1 MIEGL
6 FISASGM
13 LPKTTRHEAIANNLA
28 NMEVPGFKRDSIF
41 MREVME
47 AKKKLSGDYPDWRI
61 NRVEGTWTDFDQGK
75 LHQTDNMFN
84 VALNGQGFFAIRTPE
99 GVQYTRNGNFSK
111 DNQGRLVDALGNPVL
126 NAQGEDI
133 LIPPSFQAPSIDDG
147 GVIKVRDEAQG
158 VDQIVGKL
166 QIVDFPALYDRNLM
180 LQSPFQPVLVKGKQ
194 GAYIPQPGAQQVAA
208 QNAKV
213 VQGYLENSNV
223 EPVLEMVKMI
233 DIYRSYEAD
242 QKAIQIQDSTLDR
255 AVNDVGIVRS

>member
-13 LPKTTRHEAIANNLA
+13 LPKATRHEAIANNLA

-61 NRVEGTWTDFDQGK
+61 NRAEGTWTDFDQGR

-84 VALNGQGFFAIRTPE
+84 LALNGQGFFAVRTPE

-126 NAQGEDI
+126 NNQGEEI
-133 LIPPSFQAPSIDDG
+133 LIPPSFQAPLIDDG
-147 GVIKVRDEAQG
+147 GVIKVRDETQG
-158 VDQIVGKL
+158 VDQVVGRL
-166 QIVDFPALYDRNLM
+166 QVVDFPALYDRNLKA
-180 LQSPFQPVLVKGKQ
+180 QSPFQPVLGKGKQ
-194 GAYIPQPGAQQVAA
+194 GFYIPQPGTPQVAA
-208 QNAKV
+208 QNTKV
-213 VQGYLENSNV
+213 VQGYLEDSNV

-233 DIYRSYEAD
+233 DVYRSYEAD
-242 QKAIQIQDSTLDR
+242 QKAIQIQDGTLER
-255 AVNDVGIVRS
+255 AVNDVGVVRS